1 MQELGQ
7 FMSLVSDEK
16 QKVQKIQEEK
26 DKRFKLVFMPNDFE
40 RFLSGFDFG
49 IVTYGTIAYE
59 LFSLRVPKVS

>member
-26 DKRFKLVFMPNDFE
+26 DKRFKATFRGTEFGDDTQTNISGDEVKEDEDNDW
-40 RFLSGFDFG
+40 
-49 IVTYGTIAYE
+49 
-59 LFSLRVPKVS
+59 

>member
-26 DKRFKLVFMPNDFE
+26 DKRFKPRVSVGQS
-40 RFLSGFDFG
+40 LSEFFNL
-49 IVTYGTIAYE
+49 ISEAPRIP
-59 LFSLRVPKVS
+59 R

>member
-26 DKRFKLVFMPNDFE
+26 DKRFKPRVSVGQS
-40 RFLSGFDFG
+40 LSKKDNLQVLTNTL
-49 IVTYGTIAYE
+49 ICTQTKIQKEQYMV
-59 LFSLRVPKVS
+59 